1 MEEKIVY
8 SIDPAT
14 LGQKKTVA
22 ASYKINTLYET
33 EVEPPA
39 NYLILAWDNKTRSW
53 YDAGS
58 GVHEGLENQD
68 QQLTDAMMAIAELYE
83 QKLLLEER
91 VAALEVATGL
101 SK

>member
-1 MEEKIVY
+1 MEEKNVY
-8 SIDPAT
+8 SIDSAT
-14 LGQKKTVA
+14 LSQKKTVA

-58 GVHEGLENQD
+58 GVNEGLENQD